1 MARQRILRYLQDTAL
16 AHPVRPYRMSAELL
30 ERLPPRALSERD
42 RRGLR
47 AWVEDR
53 DAPGQAL
60 AEAML
65 KGGYGPGDQVKVS
78 LTGEGTGRSLAFA
91 KE

>member
-1 MARQRILRYLQDTAL
+1 MGLD
-16 AHPVRPYRMSAELL
+16 
-30 ERLPPRALSERD
+30 LSERALEWLANAGYD
-42 RRGLR
+42 PVYGARPLKRVILKQLQ
-47 AWVEDR
+47 D
-53 DAPGQAL
+53 PL